1 MNRPSLPVLPLP
13 THRLLLMACMLML
26 TLLTAMPAAASLKSL
41 VPAGNSGKFLTA
53 EQAFQLVPSESVDGF
68 FLDFRVTPG
77 HYLYR
82 ERFRFENAGGDAL
95 PGQPVYSTEGEWKE
109 DPTFGRVRVY
119 HDSMNVT
126 LPVTGNGQIKVTW
139 QGCADAGL
147 CYPPQDMVL
156 PFGDPEAMAMATT
169 APVAAGES
177 TTTDDNSRPMRLFL
191 LFALGLGLAF
201 TPCVLPM
208 LPILAGIIARQH
220 TSSAG
225 RGFLLATAYVLG
237 VATVYALIGFVVGFF
252 GQQVN
257 LPGWFQQ
264 APVLIVFA
272 LLFFTLALSLFGL
285 FELRLPAAL
294 TNHFDKLG
302 RRQQGGALIG
312 SFLIGVFSALVVSPC
327 VSAPLF
333 GVLLHVSTT
342 GNAVYGAMALFVM
355 ALGMGVPLLVLGAT
369 EGRLLPKA
377 GAWMNEVKTFFGL
390 LLLVVAAELLSRLV
404 PAPVTLGLYGL
415 CTAAAGFW
423 LWQLRPVNKG
433 TGLLLRAL
441 AFCVIAYAGA
451 LVAGAASGGDDPLK
465 PLAQISSQPQAATAT
480 PFIMVK
486 TSTDLDREIANA
498 QREGKAVML
507 DFYADWCVSC
517 KVMERHVFRKP
528 EIADRLSRLHLLQAD
543 VTANDEADRALLK
556 RFSLLGPPTIIFFD
570 ANGHEISQARLVG
583 EKNARDFLSHL
594 NQYGL

>member
-1 MNRPSLPVLPLP
+1 
-13 THRLLLMACMLML
+13 MACMLML